1 VGAALMRAQPLRR
14 ADYRRMRWKNGGGWT
29 TELAVS
35 PQPGA
40 DTFDWRVSIAEI
52 ESDGAF
58 STFPNCD
65 RYIALLDGVGMRLTF
80 DAFEDVELRERLRF
94 VPFAGEWQTFG
105 KLINGPVRDFN
116 LIVRRTA
123 MRAEVWHRPLVGPMV
138 FFAERDVSWFI
149 YVAAGTASIKNRSDA
164 AALESGD
171 SLLLEADAVSEN
183 IVLTGGGE
191 LVIVKLTR
199 VTAAASPSAPTG
211 IS

>member
-1 VGAALMRAQPLRR
+1 MRVRLLRP

-40 DTFDWRVSIAEI
+40 DTFDWRISIAEI

-58 STFPNCD
+58 STFPDCD

-80 DAFEDVELRERLRF
+80 DQADDAELRERLRF

-105 KLINGPVRDFN
+105 QLLNGPVRDFN
-116 LIVRRTA
+116 LIARRTA
-123 MRAEVWHRPLVGPMV
+123 VRAEVWHRPLVGPMV
-138 FFAERDVSWFI
+138 FLAESGVSWFT

-171 SLLLEADAVSEN
+171 SMLLEPDDAAEN
-183 IVLTGGGE
+183 VVLTGGGE
-191 LVIVKLTR
+191 LAIVKLTR
-199 VTAAASPSAPTG
+199 LAAGP
-211 IS
+211 